1 MGEGW
6 GRTNSW
12 RRRKRFQKIRKKRFS
27 INRGRFF
34 LGQTGC
40 RTVLEQ
46 HEKKIES
53 LFIWDEEKNSR
64 ENYNEATDEN
74 EYRSN
79 SRSSEYFLT
88 DFRRL
93 ECGIFPI
100 RNSCSSLKKKESEF
114 SPSDRT
120 WTRQPSIWKL
130 PQIFCWNLF
139 FLLFGLRANFSFQ
152 FLCFHSNVLPKYFTF
167 F

>member
-100 RNSCSSLKKKESEF
+100 RNSCSSLKKK
-114 SPSDRT
+114 
-120 WTRQPSIWKL
+120 
-130 PQIFCWNLF
+130 
-139 FLLFGLRANFSFQ
+139 RANS
-152 FLCFHSNVLPKYFTF
+152 HPRTVLEPANQVFGNYHRF
-167 F
+167 FVEIFFFCYLV